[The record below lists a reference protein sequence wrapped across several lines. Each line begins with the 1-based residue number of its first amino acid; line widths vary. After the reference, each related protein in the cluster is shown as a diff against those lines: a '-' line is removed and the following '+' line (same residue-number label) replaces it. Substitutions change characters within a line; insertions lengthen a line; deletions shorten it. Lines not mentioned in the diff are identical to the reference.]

1 APYLLPATGMGVVLY
16 YMGGGP
22 ALRVVC
28 GIMLGLLS
36 VAAILSSKGARRF
49 RREMAAASPVF

>member
-1 APYLLPATGMGVVLY
+1 
-16 YMGGGP
+16 
-22 ALRVVC
+22 
-28 GIMLGLLS
+28 MLGLLS